1 MLIEKMGLSRTALA
15 GKVAVITGAGQGIG
29 KELARALAWLGA
41 KVIIAE
47 IRDTGAEVETL
58 IRSEGGT
65 ALFVQTDVSD
75 EKSIQ
80 ALAKKAFNTFGK
92 VDILVNNAIIYRP
105 GTILELPIEAWDQV
119 YAVNLRG
126 AVLGIKAFLPG
137 MLERKE
143 GVIVTITS
151 SEGMPYMASY
161 FASKAALQS
170 LGLSLAGELS
180 EESGVSAFVFA
191 PGMVDTP
198 GGNQAFQALAPKYGM
213 SYQEFINMSPNPGYN
228 GLMPAE
234 DCAAGFAY
242 AIVHARDYHG
252 QVVDPF
258 QILAKTGLLRFSPQ
272 PRTETDNTVP
282 AESSLE
288 KPAEKK
294 SAIELA
300 REVKKILEAVN
311 KEANELDLF
320 RKMWVTRAFR
330 QRTGMSI
337 KDWLETVTELVAE
350 LEAAETGDTTKIENI
365 RGKLPWLKS
374 NLERLADYFK
384 KNMKDAEG
392 YFKDPKALA
401 EALEVLTYRENTV
414 RSLISALEQKV
425 KP

>member
-1 MLIEKMGLSRTALA
+1 MGLSRTALA
-15 GKVAVITGAGQGIG
+15 GKVAIITGAGQGIG

-47 IRDTGAEVETL
+47 IRDTGLEVEAL
-58 IRSEGGT
+58 IRSERGT
-65 ALFVQTDVSD
+65 ALFVQTDVGD

-80 ALAKKAFNTFGK
+80 ALAEKAFNTFGK

-143 GVIVTITS
+143 GVIVTLTS

-161 FASKAALQS
+161 FASKVALQS
-170 LGLSLAGELS
+170 LGLSLASELS
-180 EESGVSAFVFA
+180 EETGVSAFVFA

-198 GGNQAFQALAPKYGM
+198 GGNRAFQALAPKYGM

-258 QILAKTGLLRFSPQ
+258 QPLAKAGLLNFSPQ
-272 PRTETDNTVP
+272 SKFEVDGTAPTM
-282 AESSLE
+282 SSSE
-288 KPAEKK
+288 KTTGEK

-300 REVKKILEAVN
+300 REVKKILEVVN
-311 KEANELDLF
+311 KETNELDLF
-320 RKMWVTRAFR
+320 RKMWVTRVFR
-330 QRTGMSI
+330 QRSGMGI
-337 KDWLETVTELVAE
+337 KDWLEVVTELVSE
-350 LEAAETGDTTKIENI
+350 LETLDKAVEIGNTAKVENVC
-365 RGKLPWLKS
+365 GKFPWLKS

-392 YFKDPKALA
+392 YFKDP
-401 EALEVLTYRENTV
+401 EALSEALNVLAYRENTV
-414 RSLISALEQKV
+414 RSLISALERKF